1 MNYGIQC
8 DKGCKRERNLE
19 TAVTIKGQVVIPA
32 RIRHRL
38 GIKKGTKLYV
48 EERKGEIIL
57 RPLNREYFQKMSGIL
72 KGGGLV
78 KELEETRAEDLR
90 REEEK
95 IGRHK
100 GSR

>member
-1 MNYGIQC
+1 M
-8 DKGCKRERNLE
+8 E
-19 TAVTIKGQVVIPA
+19 TSVTVKGQVVIPA
-32 RIRHRL
+32 KIRHRL
-38 GIKKGTKLYV
+38 GIKKGSKFHI
-48 EERKGEIIL
+48 EERNGEIIL
-57 RPLNREYFQKMSGIL
+57 RPLNKEYFERMSGIL

-78 KELEETRAEDLR
+78 KALEETRSDDLK

>member
-1 MNYGIQC
+1 MVYRLRQGKI
-8 DKGCKRERNLE
+8 GGYME
-19 TAVTIKGQVVIPA
+19 TAATVKGQVVIPA
-32 RIRHRL
+32 KIRHRL
-38 GIKKGTKLYV
+38 RIKKGTKFYV

-57 RPLNREYFQKMSGIL
+57 RPLNKEYFQKMSGVL

-78 KELEETRAEDLR
+78 KALEETRAEDLS

-95 IGRHK
+95 IGRRK

>member
-1 MNYGIQC
+1 M
-8 DKGCKRERNLE
+8 E

-38 GIKKGTKLYV
+38 GIKKGTKLNV

-57 RPLNREYFQKMSGIL
+57 RPLNREYFQKMSGVL
-72 KGGGLV
+72 KGGRLV
-78 KELEETRAEDLR
+78 KALEETRAEDLK

-95 IGRHK
+95 IGLRK

>member
-1 MNYGIQC
+1 M
-8 DKGCKRERNLE
+8 E

-32 RIRHRL
+32 KIRHRL
-38 GIKKGTKLYV
+38 GIKKGTKFFV

-57 RPLNREYFQKMSGIL
+57 RPLNRGYFQKMSGIL
-72 KGGGLV
+72 KGGGLT
-78 KELEETRAEDLR
+78 KALEESRKEELK

-95 IGRHK
+95 IDRRK

>member
-1 MNYGIQC
+1 M
-8 DKGCKRERNLE
+8 E
-19 TAVTIKGQVVIPA
+19 TAVTVKGQVVIPA
-32 RIRHRL
+32 KIRHRL
-38 GIKKGTKLYV
+38 RIKKGTKFYV

-57 RPLNREYFQKMSGIL
+57 RPLNKEYFEKMSGVL

-78 KELEETRAEDLR
+78 KALKETRAEDLT

-95 IGRHK
+95 IGRRK